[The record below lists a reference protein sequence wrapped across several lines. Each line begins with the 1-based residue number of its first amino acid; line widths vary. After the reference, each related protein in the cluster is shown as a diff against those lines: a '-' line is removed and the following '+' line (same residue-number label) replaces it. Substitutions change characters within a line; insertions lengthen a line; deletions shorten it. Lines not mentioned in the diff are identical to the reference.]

1 MNAAQADTSAS
12 SSTRPIT
19 IYGGGSWGTTLAIV
33 LARQGTPVSLWVRDP
48 IEGSAMAQLRENRKY
63 LPGIRFPDLIH
74 VVPEV
79 GPPSCP
85 GGEAVVAVPSHA
97 IRGLVSGW
105 SGSAPAVWVIASKG
119 LEEDTCLRLSQ
130 VVAELSPAPVVVL
143 AGPSLAREVA
153 MEKPTA
159 ILAASEDMEEARIIQ
174 QRFVTPRFRVY
185 CSDDPVGVELATS
198 LKNVVALAAGMAA
211 GLDLGANALGAL
223 VTRGLAEITRLGLAM
238 GARMETFLGLAG
250 VGDLVTTCTSPLS
263 RNHALGEALGR
274 GQRLDDVLRSMT
286 MVAEG
291 VRTAHAA
298 VQLAARVGVEVPIA
312 AQVHRI
318 LTEGLDPRAA
328 LGELMTRPL
337 RSE

>member
-1 MNAAQADTSAS
+1 MNASAMDAQIP
-12 SSTRPIT
+12 TRPLT
-19 IYGGGSWGTTLAIV
+19 IYGGGSWGTTLAIL
-33 LARQGTPVSLWVRDP
+33 LAKQGVPVSLWARDP
-48 IEGSAMAQLRENRKY
+48 AQAQDMSHHRLNRKY
-63 LPGIRFPDLIH
+63 LPGILFPDLIH

-79 GPPSCP
+79 DPPGCE
-85 GGEAVVAVPSHA
+85 GGEAVIAVPSHA
-97 IRGLVSGW
+97 VRDLVARIP
-105 SGSAPAVWVIASKG
+105 SAPAVWVIVSKG
-119 LEEDTCLRLSQ
+119 LEEDSCLRLSE
-130 VVAELSPAPVVVL
+130 VVAQASPSPIVTL

-159 ILAASEDMEEARIIQ
+159 ILSASENMEEARIIQ
-174 QRFVTPRFRVY
+174 HRFVTPRFRVY
-185 CSDDPVGVELATS
+185 CSDDPLGVELATS

-238 GARMETFLGLAG
+238 GARLETFLGLAG
-250 VGDLVTTCTSPLS
+250 VGDLVTTCTSSLS
-263 RNHALGEALGR
+263 RNHTLGEALGR
-274 GQRLDDVLRSMT
+274 GRGLDEALGSMT

-328 LGELMTRPL
+328 LDELMTRPL